1 MPDHREW
8 GIAMKTSEV
17 AEMQGVQ
24 VVKLPD
30 EFRFEGPSVSIR
42 KAGEAVILEP
52 VKSAA
57 WPPGF
62 FQDIKIDDPAFARP
76 GLALENWQAPTP

>member
-1 MPDHREW
+1 
-8 GIAMKTSEV
+8 MKT
-17 AEMQGVQ
+17 AEIIDLHGAQ

-30 EFRFEGPSVSIR
+30 EFRFDGPSVSIR

-52 VKSAA
+52 MKPAA

-62 FQDIKIDDPAFARP
+62 FDMIKIDDPAFARP
-76 GLALENWQAPTP
+76 DQGVTPPAPNLD